1 MHPQDV
7 LTSGTCI
14 FTCTHLW
21 NMHPQHVL
29 TDIVEALHVL
39 ILVPGGLGN
48 NVLWEKEKT
57 QD

>member
-1 MHPQDV
+1 MYSPLEH
-7 LTSGTCI
+7 TFSG
-14 FTCTHLW
+14 CTHLW